1 MATARR
7 QPKKN
12 KRVMSASGK
21 VIKYLTRA
29 EIEMFFRQVKGL
41 RDRAIFRLAY
51 HRGLRASEVA
61 LLQLGDWDPKEGV
74 LVVHRLK
81 GSVSAPFHLLPVEA
95 TALRAW
101 LRVRGTTPGPIFLSR
116 NHRGISRWALDELM
130 KRYAK
135 AAGISPVKAHMHA
148 LKHSCGTHLA
158 EMDEPVVIIQDWLG
172 HRNIANTMVYVE
184 VTNKARQAATARL
197 RNWK

>member
-1 MATARR
+1 
-7 QPKKN
+7 
-12 KRVMSASGK
+12 MSASGR
-21 VIKYLTRA
+21 VIRYLTRG
-29 EIEMFFRQVKGL
+29 EIEAFFREIKSV
-41 RDRAIFRLAY
+41 RDRAIFRLTY

-61 LLQLGDWDPKEGV
+61 LLQLGDWDQREGV
-74 LVVHRLK
+74 LLVHRLK
-81 GSVSAPFHLLPVEA
+81 GSKSAPYTLLPVEA

-101 LRVRGTTPGPIFLSR
+101 LKVRGATPGPIFLSR
-116 NHRGISRWALDELM
+116 DHRGISRDQLDVLM
-130 KRYAK
+130 KRYAA
-135 AAGISPVKAHMHA
+135 AAGIPAAKAHMHA

-158 EMDEPVVIIQDWLG
+158 EMDEPVIIIQDWLG